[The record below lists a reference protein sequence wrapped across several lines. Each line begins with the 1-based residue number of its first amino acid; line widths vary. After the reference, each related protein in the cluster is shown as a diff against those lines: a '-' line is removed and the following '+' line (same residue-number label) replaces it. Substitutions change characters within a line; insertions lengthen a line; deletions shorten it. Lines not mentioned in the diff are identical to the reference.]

1 MAKHKGS
8 KNVAKPAEE
17 LVKAVEAAVDVLVED
32 AQKEAEEA
40 KVEPVPVIA
49 VVTNCGS
56 LRVRRWPDAKEEIIT
71 LLDKG
76 QEVEL
81 DLEDPVVD
89 GWYKVIL
96 PATNERGYCMKNY
109 LVIKE

>member
-8 KNVAKPAEE
+8 KNVTKPAEE
-17 LVKAVEAAVDVLVED
+17 LVESVEAAVDVLVED
-32 AQKEAEEA
+32 AQEEAEEA

-56 LRVRRWPDAKEEIIT
+56 LRVRRWPNAEEEIIAM
-71 LLDKG
+71 LNKG
-76 QEVEL
+76 DQVEL
-81 DLEDPVVD
+81 DVEDAVVD

-96 PATNERGYCMKNY
+96 PNTNERGFCMKDY
-109 LVIKE
+109 LVIQ